1 VPRATNQREAEFL
14 ALGEGARRYLAEMC
28 TYGVRGITECMDEA
42 LALRAFADAGR
53 VDEVLGI

>member
-1 VPRATNQREAEFL
+1 M